1 MGGMRFRFK
10 QKNDKNPAKLID
22 IFMFID
28 NIFGINTV

>member
-1 MGGMRFRFK
+1 MGGMCFRFK
-10 QKNDKNPAKLID
+10 QNNKNPAKLID